1 MDGKKRL
8 GSPLDENKGKEQRMF
23 SPDPHFRGGTG
34 AASVTSMASAQ
45 SASFRR
51 DTEGAIRDTFLVD
64 ILKMDGEPFKGSVPR
79 TEALKHI
86 FVRALGFKPN
96 EFHGATPGFRG
107 NPTVLFKTK
116 ETFNIDERLAG
127 KSFFSYQKTVKTEQ
141 GEKIIEMSCSIRGIR
156 EHDPAM
162 RAGPSY
168 TWLKIEGAEYHLK
181 EEQLRLWLSEYG
193 LLVSDITE
201 DKEEKR
207 PDSSED
213 EEIYNDIDLNTGVY
227 SAKMNLIKPIP
238 QLIPMCG
245 KKIKIYHRGIR
256 KQCMKCFGTGHFKR
270 DCGEERKEWLDYVDG
285 FMLEAKLPDEYY
297 GNWSRLV
304 EDWRMKNQEKHE
316 TNKNRQTE
324 SDEHQER
331 EKEKRDEAIKEISQ
345 ILRDQREKANEQKTP
360 EHLEQETTEELG
372 AMSIEATTNPFTF
385 LVGKQ
390 ETARQAEEKQTEK
403 LKRGAKGAKGRGK
416 GFLSL
421 QGSPRDTPQ
430 PETQN
435 E

>member
-1 MDGKKRL
+1 MEKSDW
-8 GSPLDENKGKEQRMF
+8 GSPLDANKGKEQRMF
-23 SPDPHFRGGTG
+23 SPDPHFRGGTDEG
-34 AASVTSMASAQ
+34 SVTSGASAQ
-45 SASFRR
+45 SASFHR
-51 DTEGAIRDTFLVD
+51 DTEGAMRDTFLVD
-64 ILKMDGEPFKGSVPR
+64 ILKMNGEPFKGTVPR

-86 FVRALGFKPN
+86 FVRALGFKPD
-96 EFHGATPGFRG
+96 EFHGATPGFRC

-116 ETFNIDERLAG
+116 EIFNIDERLAG

-141 GEKIIEMSCSIRGIR
+141 GEKIIDMSCSIRGIQ
-156 EHDPAM
+156 EQDPTT

-201 DKEEKR
+201 DKEEQR

-213 EEIYNDIDLNTGVY
+213 DETYNNIDLNTGIY

-245 KKIKIYHRGIR
+245 KKIKIYHKGIK

-270 DCGEERKEWLDYVDG
+270 DCVEERKEWLDYVYC

-297 GNWSRLV
+297 GNWSKWV
-304 EDWRMKNQEKHE
+304 VDWRLKNQEKHNA
-316 TNKNRQTE
+316 NKNCQTE
-324 SDEHQER
+324 RDEGQER
-331 EKEKRDEAIKEISQ
+331 EKEMRDEKVKEIGR
-345 ILRDQREKANEQKTP
+345 ILKEQRDKAAAKNTQN
-360 EHLEQETTEELG
+360 HLEQEATMELG
-372 AMSIEATTNPFTF
+372 AMSIEAISNPFAGLSSAKRTTD
-385 LVGKQ
+385 K
-390 ETARQAEEKQTEK
+390 TEEKRTGK
-403 LKRGAKGAKGRGK
+403 PGARSGKGRGK

-421 QGSPRDTPQ
+421 QGSPTDTPQ
-430 PETQN
+430 PNTQH

>member
-1 MDGKKRL
+1 MDRNKRL
-8 GSPLDENKGKEQRMF
+8 GSPLDENKDKDQRMF
-23 SPDPHFRGGTG
+23 SPDPHFRGGSN
-34 AASVTSMASAQ
+34 APSEASMASTP
-45 SASFRR
+45 SASFHR
-51 DTEGAIRDTFLVD
+51 DTEGAMRDTFLVD
-64 ILKMDGEPFKGSVPR
+64 ILKINGEPFKGTVPR

-86 FVRALGFKPN
+86 FVRALGFKPD
-96 EFHGATPGFRG
+96 EFHGATPGFKG

-116 ETFNIDERLAG
+116 AIFNIDERLAG

-141 GEKIIEMSCSIRGIR
+141 GEKIIDMSCSIRGIR
-156 EHDPAM
+156 EQDPRM

-201 DKEEKR
+201 DKEEQR

-213 EEIYNDIDLNTGVY
+213 DETYNDVDLNTGIY

-245 KKIKIYHRGIR
+245 KKIKIYHKGIK

-270 DCGEERKEWLDYVDG
+270 DCLEERKEWLDYVDG

-297 GNWSRLV
+297 GNWSKWV
-304 EDWRMKNQEKHE
+304 VDWRLKNQEKHNA
-316 TNKNRQTE
+316 NKNSQIE
-324 SDEHQER
+324 SDERQEQER
-331 EKEKRDEAIKEISQ
+331 EKRDEKVKEIGR
-345 ILRDQREKANEQKTP
+345 ILKEQREKEAAKNTP
-360 EHLEQETTEELG
+360 DHLEQQTATGLG
-372 AMSIEATTNPFTF
+372 AMCIEASCNPFAS
-385 LVGKQ
+385 LSEERK
-390 ETARQAEEKQTEK
+390 TASQTEEKRARRT
-403 LKRGAKGAKGRGK
+403 KGGTATGRGRVR

-421 QGSPRDTPQ
+421 QGSPTDTPQ
-430 PETQN
+430 PETQD

>member
-8 GSPLDENKGKEQRMF
+8 GSPLDTNKGKEQRMF
-23 SPDPHFRGGTG
+23 SPDPHFRGGTD
-34 AASVTSMASAQ
+34 AASVTSAASAH
-45 SASFRR
+45 SASFHR
-51 DTEGAIRDTFLVD
+51 DTEGAMRDTFLVD
-64 ILKMDGEPFKGSVPR
+64 ILKMDGEPFKGTVPR

-96 EFHGATPGFRG
+96 EFHGATPGFRS

-127 KSFFSYQKTVKTEQ
+127 KSFFTYQKTVRTEQ

-156 EHDPAM
+156 EQDPAM
-162 RAGPSY
+162 KAGPSY

-201 DKEEKR
+201 DKEEQR
-207 PDSSED
+207 HDSSED
-213 EEIYNDIDLNTGVY
+213 DEIYNNIDLNTGIY

-245 KKIKIYHRGIR
+245 KKIKIYHKGIK

-270 DCGEERKEWLDYVDG
+270 DCVEERREWLDYVDS

-297 GNWSRLV
+297 GNWSKWV
-304 EDWRMKNQEKHE
+304 VDWRLKNQEKHNE
-316 TNKNRQTE
+316 NKDCQTK
-324 SDEHQER
+324 SDERHEQER
-331 EKEKRDEAIKEISQ
+331 KKRDEQVKEIGR
-345 ILRDQREKANEQKTP
+345 ILKEQRDNTDARNMP
-360 EHLEQETTEELG
+360 DHLEQETTTELG
-372 AMSIEATTNPFTF
+372 AMSIEASSNPFAGLSGGRKNPDQT
-385 LVGKQ
+385 
-390 ETARQAEEKQTEK
+390 EEKRTWK
-403 LKRGAKGAKGRGK
+403 PKGRKMTGRGRGA

-421 QGSPRDTPQ
+421 QGSPTDTPQ
-430 PETQN
+430 PETQD

>member
-1 MDGKKRL
+1 
-8 GSPLDENKGKEQRMF
+8 
-23 SPDPHFRGGTG
+23 
-34 AASVTSMASAQ
+34 
-45 SASFRR
+45 
-51 DTEGAIRDTFLVD
+51 
-64 ILKMDGEPFKGSVPR
+64 
-79 TEALKHI
+79 
-86 FVRALGFKPN
+86 
-96 EFHGATPGFRG
+96 
-107 NPTVLFKTK
+107 
-116 ETFNIDERLAG
+116 
-127 KSFFSYQKTVKTEQ
+127 
-141 GEKIIEMSCSIRGIR
+141 
-156 EHDPAM
+156 
-162 RAGPSY
+162 
-168 TWLKIEGAEYHLK
+168 
-181 EEQLRLWLSEYG
+181 
-193 LLVSDITE
+193 
-201 DKEEKR
+201 
-207 PDSSED
+207 
-213 EEIYNDIDLNTGVY
+213 
-227 SAKMNLIKPIP
+227 
-238 QLIPMCG
+238 
-245 KKIKIYHRGIR
+245 
-256 KQCMKCFGTGHFKR
+256 
-270 DCGEERKEWLDYVDG
+270 
-285 FMLEAKLPDEYY
+285 MLEAKLPDEYY

-324 SDEHQER
+324 NDEHQER

>member
-8 GSPLDENKGKEQRMF
+8 GSPLDENKDKEQRMF
-23 SPDPHFRGGTG
+23 SPDPHFRGDAGPALLTST
-34 AASVTSMASAQ
+34 ASEQ
-45 SASFRR
+45 SASFHRH
-51 DTEGAIRDTFLVD
+51 TEGAMRDTFLVD
-64 ILKMDGEPFKGSVPR
+64 ILKMNGEPFKGTVPR

-86 FVRALGFKPN
+86 FVRALGFKPD

-116 ETFNIDERLAG
+116 EIFNIDERLAG
-127 KSFFSYQKTVKTEQ
+127 KSFFSYQKTVRTEQ
-141 GEKIIEMSCSIRGIR
+141 GEKIIDMSCSIRGIR
-156 EHDPAM
+156 EQDPRM

-201 DKEEKR
+201 DKEEQR

-213 EEIYNDIDLNTGVY
+213 DETYNDVDLNTGIY
-227 SAKMNLIKPIP
+227 SAKMNMIKPIP

-245 KKIKIYHRGIR
+245 KKIKIYHKGIK

-270 DCGEERKEWLDYVDG
+270 DCGEERKEWLDYVDS

-297 GNWSRLV
+297 GNWARLV
-304 EDWRMKNQEKHE
+304 ENWRVRNREKHDA
-316 TNKNRQTE
+316 NKNHQTE
-324 SDEHQER
+324 SDGRREQ
-331 EKEKRDEAIKEISQ
+331 EKEKRNESIEEISQ
-345 ILRDQREKANEQKTP
+345 ILKDQREGTSTRKMP
-360 EHLEQETTEELG
+360 EELEEEPIHDLG
-372 AMSIEATTNPFTF
+372 AMSIGACSNPFAILAGESDATSQMEKRQTKKPKR
-385 LVGKQ
+385 LVKD
-390 ETARQAEEKQTEK
+390 
-403 LKRGAKGAKGRGK
+403 GRGRTK
-416 GFLSL
+416 GFQSL
-421 QGSPRDTPQ
+421 QGSPTDTPP
-430 PETQN
+430 PETQD